1 MANSPTPCREWHAA
15 NPPATP
21 FEGLLGLAM
30 YHQGQQGSQE
40 KAGDRLASLARQVA
54 RRGISYLAA
63 AHYSPT
69 HDDADGKRC
78 PVTVSHAGSR
88 HVMGNMA
95 SSNSTSRP
103 RSGMYRPS
111 CGSVAATRN
120 KKDLLG
126 LASLNSWNQG
136 TTTGRSRGAA
146 SYSRRLAWH
155 GMGEVEGHGLATK
168 GRCVQAGRGS
178 HEHETPLSHQSL
190 HGMEKRRRRCP
201 MEGEHCLR
209 DACEMGREGHFASM
223 EDMASHGA
231 AWSLDGPCS

>member
-1 MANSPTPCREWHAA
+1 MRQIRQRRLEAFWGCNVSPRPTRLS
-15 NPPATP
+15 
-21 FEGLLGLAM
+21 G
-30 YHQGQQGSQE
+30 
-40 KAGDRLASLARQVA
+40 KAGDRLASLAGRWLDEAYHIWRQRILSDTRSVGGKDALLQFHTRVLVA
-54 RRGISYLAA
+54 SWETWLAA
-63 AHYSPT
+63 TRRAV
-69 HDDADGKRC
+69 KK
-78 PVTVSHAGSR
+78 R
-88 HVMGNMA
+88 HV
-95 SSNSTSRP
+95 ST
-103 RSGMYRPS
+103 S

-120 KKDLLG
+120 KRTFWVWRHLTAG
-126 LASLNSWNQG
+126 TG